1 MVVLE
6 EASAHRA
13 PELSLGRARRTP
25 GSELECPPSLGQECP
40 DCSHSGETSW
50 ALNSVL
56 WWAWPAVDIWQGLGS
71 GAVSMASEN
80 YTLASWVP
88 VLSLFPRPIQAF
100 SYYVIY
106 IFIYLCPVMFPK
118 RV

>member
-13 PELSLGRARRTP
+13 PELSLGKARRTP
-25 GSELECPPSLGQECP
+25 GSELDSQECP

-56 WWAWPAVDIWQGLGS
+56 LWA
-71 GAVSMASEN
+71 
-80 YTLASWVP
+80 
-88 VLSLFPRPIQAF
+88 
-100 SYYVIY
+100 
-106 IFIYLCPVMFPK
+106 
-118 RV
+118 

>member
-25 GSELECPPSLGQECP
+25 GSELDSQECP
-40 DCSHSGETSW
+40 ECSHSGETSW

-71 GAVSMASEN
+71 GTVSMASEN
-80 YTLASWVP
+80 STLASWVP

-100 SYYVIY
+100 SYYLCY
-106 IFIYLCPVMFPK
+106 LHIYLFMSCHVPEK
-118 RV
+118 GLRQ